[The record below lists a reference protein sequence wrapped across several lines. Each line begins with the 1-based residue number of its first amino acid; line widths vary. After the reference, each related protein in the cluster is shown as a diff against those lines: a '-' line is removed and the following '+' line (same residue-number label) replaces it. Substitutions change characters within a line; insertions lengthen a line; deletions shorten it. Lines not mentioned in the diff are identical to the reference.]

1 MAEAIP
7 LGCDASEALEVE
19 LHRKLDDSLTLFNGG
34 LPEVG
39 IGLCDCVTVGRILN
53 KVQSQVAVVRE

>member
-7 LGCDASEALEVE
+7 CQSEQFRESEVE

-34 LPEVG
+34 LPEFG
-39 IGLCDCVTVGRILN
+39 IGLGDRVTVGRILN
-53 KVQSQVAVVRE
+53 KVESQVAVVRE